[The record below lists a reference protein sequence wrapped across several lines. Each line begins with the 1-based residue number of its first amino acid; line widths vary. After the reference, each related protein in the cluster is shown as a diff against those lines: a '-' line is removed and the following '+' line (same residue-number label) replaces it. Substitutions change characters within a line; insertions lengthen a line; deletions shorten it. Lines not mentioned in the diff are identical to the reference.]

1 MGRYTIAAMTAT
13 APAATAEALG
23 HGLVFDGITKTYGR
37 THALKDVSFAV
48 APGTVHALVGENGA
62 GKSTLMRI
70 LAGMVRPD
78 RGSLT
83 WRGAPLECPTPREA
97 LDRGVGIVPQEP
109 VLFPNLT
116 VAENVFAG
124 REPSGSTGRVKR
136 QEMRE
141 RTAAVL
147 RELHAALEPDAPVD
161 TLGPAQQQLV
171 QIARALAFSCQVLIL
186 DEPTTCLT
194 EAEVV
199 HLEAML
205 HRLRAQGVTMLYVS
219 HRLAE
224 VFRLSD
230 GVTVLRDGSHILT
243 SPIADV
249 TQDSV
254 VRAMV
259 GRELSLDH
267 RRDTGPAADAKVAL
281 AVSKLTRRPVF
292 SDMSLTVRAGEIVG
306 LFGLIGSG
314 RTEVLET
321 LFGLH
326 APDSGT
332 ISLYG
337 QPLAPRSPVDAIRAG
352 VVLVPEA
359 RHSQGLLFN
368 LDLRQN
374 MQLSRAEQLGRKWIE
389 AGRERTEARGW
400 MDAWRVKAESPDS
413 LPDSLSGGNQQKVL
427 IAKWVATTPR
437 VLLLDEPTR
446 GVDVGAKAEIH
457 RKIQQLASEG
467 LAVLVVSSDLPEV
480 LTLADRVLVMREGR
494 LRGELPGAQ
503 ATEEAV
509 MHLATTASTEQAS
522 PAF

>member
-1 MGRYTIAAMTAT
+1 M
-13 APAATAEALG
+13 
-23 HGLVFDGITKTYGR
+23 
-37 THALKDVSFAV
+37 
-48 APGTVHALVGENGA
+48 
-62 GKSTLMRI
+62 
-70 LAGMVRPD
+70 
-78 RGSLT
+78 
-83 WRGAPLECPTPREA
+83 
-97 LDRGVGIVPQEP
+97 
-109 VLFPNLT
+109 
-116 VAENVFAG
+116 
-124 REPSGSTGRVKR
+124 
-136 QEMRE
+136 
-141 RTAAVL
+141 
-147 RELHAALEPDAPVD
+147 
-161 TLGPAQQQLV
+161 
-171 QIARALAFSCQVLIL
+171 
-186 DEPTTCLT
+186 
-194 EAEVV
+194 
-199 HLEAML
+199 
-205 HRLRAQGVTMLYVS
+205 
-219 HRLAE
+219 
-224 VFRLSD
+224 
-230 GVTVLRDGSHILT
+230 TVLRDGAHILT
-243 SPIADV
+243 SPIAEV

-259 GRELSLDH
+259 GRELLLDH
-267 RRDTGPAADAKVAL
+267 RRETGPAADAAVAL
-281 AVSKLTRRPVF
+281 AVSNLTRRPVF
-292 SDMSLTVRAGEIVG
+292 SDMSLSVRAGEIVG

-332 ISLYG
+332 MTLYG

-374 MQLSRAEQLGRKWIE
+374 LQLSRAEQLGRKWIE

-494 LRGELPGAQ
+494 LRGELPGAE

-509 MHLATTASTEQAS
+509 MHLATTERTELGIPGISNHAAVSLPRNRRSVGLAAAKVSLARVRGVVALHVRDRVEGAARVRRGRLCVTETNKLVRFDTGQAGQTDLGTISGTIGGEQILSIDFRPLTGRLYGVSANDLYTINPVTAQAQPVIGRAVRRRRS
-522 PAF
+522 PATSTWISTR

>member
-1 MGRYTIAAMTAT
+1 MTAT
-13 APAATAEALG
+13 GE
-23 HGLVFDGITKTYGR
+23 GLVFDGITKAYGR
-37 THALKDVSFAV
+37 TVALDDVSFAV
-48 APGTVHALVGENGA
+48 QPGTVHALVGENGA
-62 GKSTLMRI
+62 GKSTLMRT

-78 RGSLT
+78 RGHLR
-83 WRGAPLECPTPREA
+83 WRGAPLDCPTPREA

-124 REPSGSTGRVKR
+124 REPTDATGRIRR

-141 RTAAVL
+141 RTVAVL
-147 RELHAALEPDAPVD
+147 RDLHATLEPDAPVAH
-161 TLGPAQQQLV
+161 LGPAQQQLV
-171 QIARALAFSCQVLIL
+171 QIARALAFTCHVLIL

-194 EAEVV
+194 DAEVA

-230 GVTVLRDGSHILT
+230 GVTVLRDGKHVLT
-243 SPIADV
+243 APIGEV
-249 TQDSV
+249 TPATV

-259 GRELSLDH
+259 GRELLLDQ
-267 RRDTGPAADAKVAL
+267 RRTDVAAADAPVAL
-281 AVSKLTRRPVF
+281 AVNGLTRGPWF
-292 SDMSLTVRAGEIVG
+292 SNISLSVRAGEIVG

-326 APDSGT
+326 PPDSG
-332 ISLYG
+332 SVQLFG

-352 VVLVPEA
+352 MVLVPEA
-359 RHSQGLLFN
+359 RHSQGLFFN
-368 LDLRQN
+368 LDLRHNLQV
-374 MQLSRAEQLGRKWIE
+374 SRAEAQDRWWID
-389 AGRERTEARGW
+389 ATRERTEARGW
-400 MDAWRVKAESPDS
+400 MDAWRVKAESTDSPPDA
-413 LPDSLSGGNQQKVL
+413 LSGGNQQKVL
-427 IAKWVATTPR
+427 MAKWVATTPR

-457 RKIQQLASEG
+457 RRIQQLATDG
-467 LAVLVVSSDLPEV
+467 LACIVVSSDLPEV

-494 LRGELPGAQ
+494 LQGELPGET

-509 MHLATTASTEQAS
+509 MHLATTEHHSTASSGSSAAS
-522 PAF
+522 SASSASSAV

>member
-1 MGRYTIAAMTAT
+1 MTAT
-13 APAATAEALG
+13 APAATATAIG
-23 HGLVFDGITKTYGR
+23 QGLVFDGITKAYGR
-37 THALKDVSFAV
+37 TLALKDVSFSV

-78 RGSLT
+78 RGSLR
-83 WRGAPLECPTPREA
+83 WRGAALECPTPREA
-97 LDRGVGIVPQEP
+97 LDHGVGIVPQEP

-124 REPSGSTGRVKR
+124 REPSGATGRVKR

-147 RELHAALEPDAPVD
+147 RDLHAALEPDAPVD
-161 TLGPAQQQLV
+161 SLGPAQQQLV
-171 QIARALAFSCQVLIL
+171 LAFSCQVMIL

-194 EAEVV
+194 DAEVA

-230 GVTVLRDGSHILT
+230 AVTVLRDGAHILT
-243 SPIADV
+243 SSIADV
-249 TQDSV
+249 NQDSV

-259 GRELSLDH
+259 GRELLLDH
-267 RRDTGPAADAKVAL
+267 RRETGPAADAAVAL
-281 AVSKLTRRPVF
+281 AVSNLTRRPVF
-292 SDMSLTVRAGEIVG
+292 SDMSLSVRAGEIVG

-326 APDSGT
+326 AADSGT
-332 ISLYG
+332 ITLYG
-337 QPLAPRSPVDAIRAG
+337 KPLAPRSPVDAIRAG

-389 AGRERTEARGW
+389 SGRERTEARGW

-457 RKIQQLASEG
+457 RKIQQLANEG

-494 LRGELPGAQ
+494 LRGELPGAD

-509 MHLATTASTEQAS
+509 MHLATTERTS
-522 PAF
+522 

>member
-1 MGRYTIAAMTAT
+1 MTAT
-13 APAATAEALG
+13 AQAATAAAIG
-23 HGLVFDGITKTYGR
+23 HGLVFDGITKAYGR
-37 THALKDVSFAV
+37 TLALKDVSFAV

-78 RGSLT
+78 RGALR

-124 REPSGSTGRVKR
+124 REPSDGAGRIKR

-141 RTAAVL
+141 RTAVVL
-147 RELHAALEPDAPVD
+147 RDLHATLEPDAPVD

-194 EAEVV
+194 DAEVA

-230 GVTVLRDGSHILT
+230 GVTVLRDGAHILT
-243 SPIADV
+243 SPIAEAS
-249 TQDSV
+249 QDTV

-267 RRDTGPAADAKVAL
+267 RRETGPAADAKVAL
-281 AVSKLTRRPVF
+281 AVSSLTRRPVF
-292 SDMSLTVRAGEIVG
+292 SDMTLSVRAGEIVG

-326 APDSGT
+326 TPDSGT
-332 ISLYG
+332 MTLFG

-374 MQLSRAEQLGRKWIE
+374 LQVSRAEQQGRKWIE
-389 AGRERTEARGW
+389 AGRERTEARTL

-427 IAKWVATTPR
+427 IAKWVATAPR

-457 RKIQQLASEG
+457 RKIQQLANEG

-494 LRGELPGAQ
+494 LRGELSGAE

-509 MHLATTASTEQAS
+509 MHLATTDRTK
-522 PAF
+522 

>member
-1 MGRYTIAAMTAT
+1 MTALAET
-13 APAATAEALG
+13 AAAGAET
-23 HGLVFDGITKTYGR
+23 GLIFDQITKTYGR
-37 THALKDVSFAV
+37 TLALNDVSFSV
-48 APGTVHALVGENGA
+48 ERGTVHALVGENGA

-78 RGSLT
+78 RGHIR
-83 WRGAPLECPTPREA
+83 WQGAPLDSVTPRDA

-124 REPSGSTGRVKR
+124 REPVAATGRVKR

-147 RELHAALEPDAPVD
+147 RDLHAALDPDTSVAS
-161 TLGPAQQQLV
+161 LGPAQQQLV
-171 QIARALAFSCQVLIL
+171 QIARTLAFECQVLIL

-194 EAEVV
+194 DAEVA
-199 HLEAML
+199 HLEAIL
-205 HRLRAQGVTMLYVS
+205 HRLRQQRVTTLYVS
-219 HRLAE
+219 HRLSE

-230 GVTVLRDGSHILT
+230 RVTVLRDGKHMLT
-243 SPIADV
+243 GPIGDV
-249 TQDSV
+249 THDSL

-259 GRELSLDH
+259 GRELALEH
-267 RRDTGPAADAKVAL
+267 RREAGAGAEAPVAL
-281 AVSKLTRRPVF
+281 AVTQYTRRPSFRDISF
-292 SDMSLTVRAGEIVG
+292 SVRAGEIVG

-326 APDSGT
+326 TPDSGKMQ
-332 ISLYG
+332 IFG
-337 QPLAPRSPVDAIRAG
+337 QPLAPRSPVDAVRAG
-352 VVLVPEA
+352 MVLVPEA

-368 LDLRQN
+368 LDLRHNLQV
-374 MQLSRAEQLGRKWIE
+374 SRAEADRRWWISD
-389 AGRERTEARGW
+389 GRERTEARRW
-400 MDAWRVKAESPDS
+400 MSDWHVKAESPDS
-413 LPDSLSGGNQQKVL
+413 LPDTLSGGNQQKVL
-427 IAKWVATTPR
+427 MAKWVATAPR

-457 RKIQQLASEG
+457 RTIQGLASSG
-467 LAVLVVSSDLPEV
+467 LACVVVSSDLPEV
-480 LTLADRVLVMREGR
+480 LALADRILVMREGR
-494 LRGELPGAQ
+494 LQGELPGGG

-509 MHLATTASTEQAS
+509 MHLATTDTRTPSAQRVSE
-522 PAF
+522 P

>member
-1 MGRYTIAAMTAT
+1 
-13 APAATAEALG
+13 
-23 HGLVFDGITKTYGR
+23 
-37 THALKDVSFAV
+37 
-48 APGTVHALVGENGA
+48 
-62 GKSTLMRI
+62 
-70 LAGMVRPD
+70 
-78 RGSLT
+78 
-83 WRGAPLECPTPREA
+83 
-97 LDRGVGIVPQEP
+97 
-109 VLFPNLT
+109 
-116 VAENVFAG
+116 
-124 REPSGSTGRVKR
+124 
-136 QEMRE
+136 
-141 RTAAVL
+141 
-147 RELHAALEPDAPVD
+147 
-161 TLGPAQQQLV
+161 
-171 QIARALAFSCQVLIL
+171 
-186 DEPTTCLT
+186 
-194 EAEVV
+194 
-199 HLEAML
+199 ML

-230 GVTVLRDGSHILT
+230 AVTVLRDGAHILT
-243 SPIADV
+243 APIKDA
-249 TQDSV
+249 TQDTV

-267 RRDTGPAADAKVAL
+267 RRETTASADAPVAL
-281 AVSKLTRRPVF
+281 AVSKLTRRPMF
-292 SDMSLTVRAGEIVG
+292 ANMSLSVRAGEIVG

-332 ISLYG
+332 MTLYG
-337 QPLAPRSPVDAIRAG
+337 QPLAPRSPVDAVRAG

-374 MQLSRAEQLGRKWIE
+374 MQLSRAEQQGRMWIE

-494 LRGELPGAQ
+494 RRGELPGAD

-509 MHLATTASTEQAS
+509 MHLATTERTEDAS

>member
-1 MGRYTIAAMTAT
+1 MTAT
-13 APAATAEALG
+13 APAATAAAIG
-23 HGLVFDGITKTYGR
+23 QGLVFDGITKAYGR
-37 THALKDVSFAV
+37 TIALKDVSFAV

-97 LDRGVGIVPQEP
+97 LDSGVGIVPQEP

-124 REPSGSTGRVKR
+124 REPSRAGRVNR

-147 RELHAALEPDAPVD
+147 RDLHATLEPDTPVD

-230 GVTVLRDGSHILT
+230 GVTVLRDGTHILT
-243 SPIADV
+243 APIAEV

-267 RRDTGPAADAKVAL
+267 RRENGPAAGAAVAL
-281 AVSKLTRRPVF
+281 SVSNLTRRPVF
-292 SDMSLTVRAGEIVG
+292 SDMSFSVRAGEIVG

-326 APDSGT
+326 TPDSGT
-332 ISLYG
+332 ITLYG

-374 MQLSRAEQLGRKWIE
+374 LQLSRAEQQGQKWIE

-427 IAKWVATTPR
+427 IAKWVATAPR

-457 RKIQQLASEG
+457 RKIQQLASDG

-494 LRGELPGAQ
+494 LRGELPGAE

-509 MHLATTASTEQAS
+509 MHLATTERTE
-522 PAF
+522 